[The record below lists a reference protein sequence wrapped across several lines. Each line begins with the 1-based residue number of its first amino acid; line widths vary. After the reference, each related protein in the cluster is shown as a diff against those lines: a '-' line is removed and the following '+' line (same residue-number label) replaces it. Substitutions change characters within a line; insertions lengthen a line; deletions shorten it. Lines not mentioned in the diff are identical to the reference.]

1 MYSFVLVSEEEVD
14 EYDDDEEQVVDE
26 SVNEMGVLQMLRQ
39 HREDEEGD
47 DYNED
52 YFEEDY

>member
-1 MYSFVLVSEEEVD
+1 MSEEEID
-14 EYDDDEEQVVDE
+14 EFDDDEEQPADE
-26 SVNEMGVLQMLRQ
+26 STNEIGVLQMLRQ

-52 YFEEDY
+52 YYEEY